1 MKTAFLHGDLEEEV
15 YVVQPE
21 GFEVKG
27 KEHMVCRLKKS
38 LYGLK
43 QAPRQWY
50 KKFDSFMVG
59 HEYIKINA
67 NHCVYVKKFLDVKFL
82 ILLLYVDDMLIVGQD
97 ASMIGDLKKDL
108 FKAFDMKDLGPA
120 RQILGMEIARWL
132 SQEKY
137 VERIL
142 ERFNMKLAKPVGTPL
157 GGHFKLSKKS
167 CPSSMK
173 EKENMASVPY
183 SSAIRSLMYAMVCT
197 RSDVAHAVGVGSL

>member
-1 MKTAFLHGDLEEEV
+1 MKTAFLYGDLEEEV
-15 YVVQPE
+15 YVVQLE

-38 LYGLK
+38 LYGLM

-59 HEYIKINA
+59 HEYTKINA
-67 NHCVYVKKFLDVKFL
+67 NHCVYVKKFPDVKFL

-142 ERFNMKLAKPVGTPL
+142 ERFNMKHAKPVGTPL

-197 RSDVAHAVGVGSL
+197 RSDIAHAVGVGSL

>member
-1 MKTAFLHGDLEEEV
+1 M
-15 YVVQPE
+15 VQLE

-38 LYGLK
+38 SYGLK

-50 KKFDSFMVG
+50 KNFDSFMVG
-59 HEYIKINA
+59 HEYTKINA
-67 NHCVYVKKFLDVKFL
+67 NHCVYVKKFPDVKFL

-108 FKAFDMKDLGPA
+108 FKAFDMKDLGPV
-120 RQILGMEIARWL
+120 RKILGMEIARWL
-132 SQEKY
+132 FQEKY

-142 ERFNMKLAKPVGTPL
+142 ERFNMKHAKLVGTPL

-197 RSDVAHAVGVGSL
+197 RSDIAHAVGVGSL